1 MHWMHNEVTFVKKS
15 INIRIPIFKKGNV
28 ISDMCAK
35 IFPYTF
41 LVNEKII
48 IIFYLIYIF
57 YLSYCNDLGISQ
69 VTQVVSGPKD

>member
-1 MHWMHNEVTFVKKS
+1 
-15 INIRIPIFKKGNV
+15 
-28 ISDMCAK
+28 MCAK